1 MSQVITLHH
10 VFIINPIAGKGRAVQ
25 MIGDIKSKFKD
36 FIQSFEIS
44 ITEAPGHA
52 TEIAKKAVSNGEAVR
67 IYSVGGDGTLNEIVN
82 GIAGFPNVELG
93 IIPCGSGNDVARYLY
108 PVTDPIKLIKV
119 LPVATSKTIDL
130 GKLNGNYFFN
140 IASIGFDAEVVRN
153 SRYFKRFPLISG
165 SMSYILGVLVT
176 LINCKKYKLKITLDN
191 TTPIEKEFLLTIFAN
206 GSYYGGGMLAAPSAK
221 MDDGIFDFYLVESLP
236 RRRILR
242 FFPLFQ
248 KGRHENM
255 EEVSVSRGTRATVES
270 AAPFPV
276 NIDGEISLE
285 THVSI
290 ELFPKH
296 IKVLIP

>member
-10 VFIINPIAGKGRAVQ
+10 VFIINPIAGKGRAIQ
-25 MIGDIKSKFKD
+25 MIGEIKSRFKD
-36 FIQSFEIS
+36 FIQPFEIS
-44 ITEAPGHA
+44 ITKAPGHA
-52 TEIAKKAVSNGEAVR
+52 TEIAKNAASVGEAVR
-67 IYSVGGDGTLNEIVN
+67 VYSVGGDGTLNEIVN

-108 PVTDPIKLIKV
+108 PIINPLKLIRV
-119 LPVATSKTIDL
+119 LPASTSKAIDL
-130 GKLNGNYFFN
+130 GKLNENYFFN

-165 SMSYILGVLVT
+165 SMSYVLAVLVT
-176 LINCKKYKLKITLDN
+176 LIKCKKYKLKITLDN
-191 TTPIEKEFLLTIFAN
+191 NTPIDKEFLLTIFAN

-221 MDDGIFDFYLVESLP
+221 MDDGVFDFYLVDLLP

-248 KGRHENM
+248 KGEHENM
-255 EEVSVSRGTRATVES
+255 KEVSMSRGTKVEVES
-270 AAPFPV
+270 ENSFPV

-285 THVSI
+285 THIFI
-290 ELFPKH
+290 ELLSKH
-296 IKVLIP
+296 IRVLIP

>member
-25 MIGDIKSKFKD
+25 MIEEIKSRFKD
-36 FIQSFEIS
+36 FIQSFEIAV
-44 ITEAPGHA
+44 TESPGHA
-52 TEIAKKAVSNGEAVR
+52 TEIARKAALAGEVVR

-82 GIAGFPNVELG
+82 GISGFPNVELG